1 MNAPNLETV
10 DGTRDIDAGTAAERP
25 PRSALRRGLESGWI
39 SSVSFALAFLTMVV
53 IFGALRPEVFLSART
68 PEIILTGVALGLPIA
83 LGVTLPLIIGDFD
96 LSVGAVAS
104 MAGGVAVALAVRS
117 GMPWLAGIG
126 VALLVAVAVGLV
138 NGGVVAM
145 LRVSAF
151 IVTLAMSTVA
161 LGVEYL
167 FTEQK
172 QLLLAGNAL
181 NPDGTNPNQGFIDL
195 GQGALLGVKTP
206 LIIGLILLAACWVFT
221 RHVESGRR
229 MYAIGSNERAA
240 ELIGIRVARLR
251 IVAMVAASLGGA
263 ITGLLTSAQGAA
275 YTPNS
280 GGELLLPAFAA
291 AFVGTTVFRAG
302 RFTPVG
308 TAIGLLFLETLSV
321 GMIMLNLPTWAL
333 NVIQGAV
340 LAIAVIL
347 SRLLRGSN
355 GR

>member
-1 MNAPNLETV
+1 VNAPELDLAN
-10 DGTRDIDAGTAAERP
+10 GTRDGAAAAP
-25 PRSALRRGLESGWI
+25 AAPRSALRRGLDSGWI
-39 SSVSFALAFLTMVV
+39 SSVSFALAFLAMVA
-53 IFGALRPEVFLSART
+53 IFGALRPEVFLSDRT
-68 PEIILTGVALGLPIA
+68 PQIILTGVALGLPIA
-83 LGVTLPLIIGDFD
+83 LGVTLPLILGDFD

-117 GMPWLAGIG
+117 GAPWLAGIG
-126 VALLVAVAVGLV
+126 VALIVAVAVGV
-138 NGGVVAM
+138 INGAVVAL

-151 IVTLAMSTVA
+151 IVTLAMSSVA

-172 QLLLAGNAL
+172 QLLLAGNEL
-181 NPDGTNPNQGFIDL
+181 SPDGTPPNQGFIDL
-195 GQGALLGVKTP
+195 GQGAILGVKTP
-206 LIIGLILLAACWVFT
+206 LVIGLILLAACWVFT
-221 RHVESGRR
+221 RHTESGRR
-229 MYAIGSNERAA
+229 MYAIGSNEHAA
-240 ELIGIRVARLR
+240 ALIGINVARLR
-251 IVAMVAASLGGA
+251 IVAMVAAAVGA
-263 ITGLLTSAQGAA
+263 AVTGLLTSAQGAA

-302 RFTPVG
+302 RFTPIG

-340 LAIAVIL
+340 LAVAVIL
-347 SRLLRGSN
+347 SRLLRGRN
-355 GR
+355 ER

>member
-1 MNAPNLETV
+1 VNEPNLDMV
-10 DGTRDIDAGTAAERP
+10 NAGTATEAEPAR
-25 PRSALRRGLESGWI
+25 RSALQRSLDSGWI
-39 SSVSFALAFLTMVV
+39 SSISFALAFLVMVT
-53 IFGALRPEVFLSART
+53 IFGALRPEVFLSSRT
-68 PEIILTGVALGLPIA
+68 PDIILTGVALGLPVA
-83 LGVTLPLIIGDFD
+83 LGVTLPLILGDFD

-104 MAGGVAVALAVRS
+104 MAGGVAVALVVRADV
-117 GMPWLAGIG
+117 PWQAAIVL
-126 VALLVAVAVGLV
+126 ALLVAVGVGVL
-138 NGGVVAM
+138 NGAVVAK
-145 LRVSAF
+145 LGVSAF
-151 IVTLAMSTVA
+151 IVTLAMSSVA
-161 LGVEYL
+161 LGIEYL

-172 QLLLAGNAL
+172 QLLLGDDLATGGMS
-181 NPDGTNPNQGFIDL
+181 PDQGFIDL
-195 GQGALLGVKTP
+195 GQGEILGLRTP
-206 LIIGLILLAACWVFT
+206 LVIGLVLLALCWVFT

-240 ELIGIRVARLR
+240 GLMGIKVARLR
-251 IVAMVAASLGGA
+251 IVAMVAASVGGA

-302 RFTPVG
+302 RFTPIG

-321 GMIMLNLPTWAL
+321 GMIMLNLSTWAL

-347 SRLLRGSN
+347 SRLLRGSDA
-355 GR
+355 R